1 MYQSVGLIYHS
12 NADVKR
18 VKSIQFGLLS
28 PEEIVSSS
36 KFNLFFYFLG
46 KNGGMSNYQSSFIR

>member
-1 MYQSVGLIYHS
+1 MYQSGGLIYHS

-36 KFNLFFYFLG
+36 KFNLFFF
-46 KNGGMSNYQSSFIR
+46 

>member
-1 MYQSVGLIYHS
+1 MYQSGGLIYHS

-36 KFNLFFYFLG
+36 KFNLFFFLG